1 LQELASEGVVRG
13 LAENFFSFIGYNMD
27 PEKFER
33 TVAHEIAGA
42 VAQEER
48 ADVALLAPA

>member
-1 LQELASEGVVRG
+1 

-33 TVAHEIAGA
+33 TVAHEIAEA